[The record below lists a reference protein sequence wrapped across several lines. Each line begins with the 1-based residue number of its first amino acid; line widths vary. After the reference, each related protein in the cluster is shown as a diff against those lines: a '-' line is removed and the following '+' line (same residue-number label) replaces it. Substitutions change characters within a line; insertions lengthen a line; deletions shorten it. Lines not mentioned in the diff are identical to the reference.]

1 MRVRLRVIPGAR
13 RDAVGG
19 ERGGALLV
27 RVAAPAVDGKAT
39 AAVLSVVAEAFG
51 VRGRDVE
58 LIAGAQNRD
67 KVVEITIDQAE
78 GQSTL
83 SRLLGEAGGGAAR

>member
-27 RVAAPAVDGKAT
+27 RVAAPAVDGTAT
-39 AAVLSVVAEAFG
+39 AAVLSVVVEAFG
-51 VRGRDVE
+51 VRSRDVV
-58 LIAGAQNRD
+58 LVSGALNRD
-67 KVVEITIDQAE
+67 EVVDVAIDADL
-78 GQSTL
+78 GQSML

>member
-19 ERGGALLV
+19 ERDGALLV

-39 AAVLSVVAEAFG
+39 AAVLRAVAAAFG
-51 VRGRDVE
+51 VRGRNVR
-58 LIAGAQNRD
+58 LVSGTLNRD
-67 KVVEITIDQAE
+67 KVVEIGMDEAE

-83 SRLLGEAGGGAAR
+83 TRLLGEAGGGAAR

>member
-13 RDAVGG
+13 RDSVGG
-19 ERGGALLV
+19 DRGGALLV

-39 AAVLSVVAEAFG
+39 AAVLRAVAEAFG
-51 VRGRDVE
+51 VRSRDVV
-58 LIAGAQNRD
+58 LVSGGQNRD
-67 KVVEITIDQAE
+67 KVVDIAIDLAE

-83 SRLLGEAGGGAAR
+83 TRLLGEARGGAAR